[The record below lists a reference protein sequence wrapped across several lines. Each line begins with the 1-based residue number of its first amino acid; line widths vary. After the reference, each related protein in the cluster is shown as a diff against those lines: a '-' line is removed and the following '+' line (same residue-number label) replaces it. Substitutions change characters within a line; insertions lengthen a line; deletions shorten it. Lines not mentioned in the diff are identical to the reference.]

1 MIATPLLA
9 MTYGEPSGDVLRSVM
24 QVDPQPPVKEKADLL
39 RLTEWVD
46 QGLYDQPEAVALYQQ
61 LAASLGEQHPQL
73 QRLQRSRLRQKA
85 LKS

>member
-1 MIATPLLA
+1 MRHEEPLA
-9 MTYGEPSGDVLRSVM
+9 ARHRVIPAQAGIQGH
-24 QVDPQPPVKEKADLL
+24 PQRTAVKEKADLL